1 MVENPTLR
9 TIGQLSCAHS
19 VDKAWC
25 AAAEYFATLGFGRV
39 NYGLSRHQHGD
50 FIGDL
55 KDVVFLSTLSETD
68 LGQYLHNGHFQRT
81 PQFRWLLTNV
91 GAKTWRWVDEDLAAG
106 RLSTD
111 EVLAQAYSRKLGIV
125 AGVTIG
131 FPYSSPRQRGG
142 IGLIADPGLDH
153 DDVDRIW
160 AQHGSEVMVVADY
173 LHLKLAALPWQ
184 SPGRELSPRQCEAL
198 EWVADGKTSQDIA
211 TLMGISSAMVEKH
224 LRLARHALDVDTTA
238 QAVCKALLL
247 NMLFIK
253 GCPKADENP
262 S

>member
-1 MVENPTLR
+1 
-9 TIGQLSCAHS
+9 
-19 VDKAWC
+19 
-25 AAAEYFATLGFGRV
+25 
-39 NYGLSRHQHGD
+39 
-50 FIGDL
+50 
-55 KDVVFLSTLSETD
+55 
-68 LGQYLHNGHFQRT
+68 
-81 PQFRWLLTNV
+81 
-91 GAKTWRWVDEDLAAG
+91 
-106 RLSTD
+106 
-111 EVLAQAYSRKLGIV
+111 
-125 AGVTIG
+125 
-131 FPYSSPRQRGG
+131 
-142 IGLIADPGLDH
+142 
-153 DDVDRIW
+153 
-160 AQHGSEVMVVADY
+160 MVVADY